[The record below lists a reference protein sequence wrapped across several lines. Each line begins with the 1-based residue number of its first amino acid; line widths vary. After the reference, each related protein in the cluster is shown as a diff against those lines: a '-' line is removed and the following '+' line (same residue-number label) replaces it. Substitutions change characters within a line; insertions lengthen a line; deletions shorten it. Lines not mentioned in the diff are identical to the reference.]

1 MALSIQQ
8 MTRLGELLD
17 QSLPMPVEARRAWL
31 DALPREDA
39 PLVRTLREAL
49 LADDPAT
56 VVKGPLD
63 RPPSM
68 PHQGDA
74 APRPPSRHAGE
85 RLGAYELLRPLGVG
99 GMAEVWLARRADGA
113 FERQVALKIPC
124 LQGVPAE
131 MAERFAR
138 ECRILATLEYP
149 GIARL
154 YDAGVDVSGVPY
166 IAMEYVQGEQL
177 TNWCESHRL
186 DASARIAVFLQV
198 LDAVSFAHARHVI
211 HRDLKPSNILVT
223 EQGEARLLDF
233 GVARLLQAET
243 QVPSL
248 TRSFGRALTPEY
260 ASPELLRGE
269 IIDVRSDI
277 YSLGVVLHE
286 LLLGHRPVLGTLS
299 RPGAAAALDPALRQ
313 IMARALSPLP
323 DDRYATAAEFAAQ
336 LRGAVAS
343 PAGAKAQR
351 RRTGM
356 AIAISSGLLLLVAA
370 GLLLRRPATSTPV
383 PATAPATEAST
394 PAAPATPAATADA
407 STIAV
412 LPFTDLSEKRDQSF
426 FSDGLSEEL
435 LTLLTRI
442 PDLRVTASASSFAFR
457 DRRNDVPAIARALN
471 VANILDGSVRK
482 SGNRLRVA
490 VQLVQASTGTVVWSE
505 TYDRE
510 LKDVFKLQEDVASAV
525 VDALKLR
532 LLAEQHIPPGERTTN
547 VAAYEQYLK
556 GLKFREAMSVEGD
569 RQAIEAFQSAVRMDP
584 GFARGYAGIAMSA
597 ATVGGR
603 TVDRDMYELARRN
616 ADQTIR
622 LAPKMA
628 SGYIARAM
636 VRMHADWDFAG
647 ARIDLDN
654 ALAIEP
660 NSLGAQQLLGL
671 YLMLTGHMEEA
682 LATQQR
688 MVERNPLSA
697 PAWAGLGDTFMAAR
711 DFPNARKAMQRAD
724 QLRPGSSDGLQN
736 RALLEAYAGN
746 GAEAVRIARQ
756 VTDAHYRDY
765 ALAMAAWAAGDHAQ
779 SRAALQQL
787 IDEAPDVFGA
797 QIAMVH
803 AWQGDRENA
812 FKWLDH
818 ALSVH
823 DPGLLDIQTRP
834 EFDAFKD
841 DPRYQRVLRQLN
853 LAR

>member
-17 QSLPMPVEARRAWL
+17 QSLPLPAEARRAWL

-39 PLVRTLREAL
+39 PLVRTLRDAL

-56 VVKGPLD
+56 VLTGPLD

-68 PHQGDA
+68 PRA
-74 APRPPSRHAGE
+74 EPATRLPARHAGE

-124 LQGVPAE
+124 LREVPAE
-131 MAERFAR
+131 MAERFTR
-138 ECRILATLEYP
+138 ECRILATLEFP

-166 IAMEYVQGEQL
+166 IAMEYVQGEPL
-177 TNWCESHRL
+177 TSWCESRKL
-186 DASARIAVFLQV
+186 DAPARVAVFLQV
-198 LDAVSFAHARHVI
+198 LDAVSYAHARQVI

-223 EQGEARLLDF
+223 DQGEARLLDF
-233 GVARLLQAET
+233 GVARMLQADT
-243 QVPSL
+243 QLPSL

-269 IIDVRSDI
+269 SIDVRSDI
-277 YSLGVVLHE
+277 YSLGIVLHE
-286 LLLGHRPVLGTLS
+286 LLLGYRPVLGAPL
-299 RPGAAAALDPALRQ
+299 RAAAAAPHPALREVL
-313 IMARALSPLP
+313 ARALSPLP
-323 DDRYATAAEFAAQ
+323 AERYATAAEFAGA
-336 LRGAVAS
+336 LRTALSVPAGRAGFGKRARIAMAVAL
-343 PAGAKAQR
+343 
-351 RRTGM
+351 
-356 AIAISSGLLLLVAA
+356 GLLLLLPL
-370 GLLLRRPATSTPV
+370 GLLLHARKD
-383 PATAPATEAST
+383 TA
-394 PAAPATPAATADA
+394 AAPAPISASPTTSPPAVAADA

-457 DRRNDVPAIARALN
+457 DRRNDIPAIARALN

-482 SGNRLRVA
+482 AGNRLRVA

-532 LLAEQHIPPGERTTN
+532 LLAEQHIPPIELTTN
-547 VAAYEQYLK
+547 VAAYEQFLK
-556 GLKFREAMSVEGD
+556 GLKFREAGTVEGD
-569 RQAIEAFQSAVRMDP
+569 RQAIQAFQDAVRMDP
-584 GFARGYAGIAMSA
+584 GFARGYAGIAISA

-603 TVDRDMYELARRN
+603 TVDREMYELARRN
-616 ADQTIR
+616 ADEAIR

-628 SGYIARAM
+628 SGYTARAM
-636 VRMHADWDFAG
+636 VRIHADWDFAG

-660 NSLGAQQLLGL
+660 NSLGAQQLLSVYQMIIGR
-671 YLMLTGHMEEA
+671 MDEA

-697 PAWAGLGDTFMAAR
+697 TAWSGLGETYMAAR
-711 DFPNARKAMQRAD
+711 DYPNARKAMLRAD
-724 QLRPGSSDGLQN
+724 ELRPGSSDGLQN
-736 RALLEAYAGN
+736 RALLETYAGN
-746 GAEAVRIARQ
+746 GAEAVRLARR

-765 ALAMAAWAAGDHAQ
+765 ALAMAAWTAGQDAE
-779 SRAALQQL
+779 SRAALQRL
-787 IDEAPDVFGA
+787 VDEAPDVFGA
-797 QIAMVH
+797 QIAMIH
-803 AWQGDRENA
+803 AWRGDRENA
-812 FKWLDH
+812 LRWLER
-818 ALSVH
+818 ALAAH
-823 DPGLLDIQTRP
+823 DPGLLDIPSRP
-834 EFDAFKD
+834 EFDSLKAD
-841 DPRYQRVLRQLN
+841 ARYQRALRQMN